1 LKKLEL
7 LFLTTLLAAFAL
19 AIAWRLGWMVGLS

>member
-7 LFLTTLLAAFAL
+7 LFLTALLTAFAL
-19 AIAWRLGWMVGLS
+19 AIAWRLGFMVGL

>member
-7 LFLTTLLAAFAL
+7 LFLTVLLAAFAL